1 MSKRKGAWRFSAVWT
16 FPGHVAATASTDPIV
31 LQRELQEMEIEM
43 KSLVMQAE
51 SFPPNLRNIELKYSL
66 SDWELAR
73 TNTPIKLPVQ
83 GYIQSKHNYS
93 IDLDNLNRW
102 FGANWSPVDGQL
114 RTDTTYLAW
123 AKDDPAYRHVQVD
136 GNPALARPGRPKK
149 DEKVLFHFSALASSK
164 SVGRQADLKSSG

>member
-16 FPGHVAATASTDPIV
+16 FPGHVVATASTDPII

-83 GYIQSKHNYS
+83 GYIQSKKNYY
-93 IDLDNLNRW
+93 IVLDNLNRW

-149 DEKVLFHFSALASSK
+149 YEKVRAPQPFRSISL
-164 SVGRQADLKSSG
+164 R